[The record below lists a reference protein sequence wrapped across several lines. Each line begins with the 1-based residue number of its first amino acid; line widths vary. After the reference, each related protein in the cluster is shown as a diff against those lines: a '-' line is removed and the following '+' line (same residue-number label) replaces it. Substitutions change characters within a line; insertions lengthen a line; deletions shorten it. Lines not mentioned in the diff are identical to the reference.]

1 MANEKDVG
9 FGEKISSKEKRLIN
23 KDGSFNVIK
32 QGSITKLRDTYTH
45 LLEMPWG
52 KFILFL
58 FLAYFSL
65 NLMFAVFYFIL
76 GAENLIGADRGD
88 IFLDFM
94 SCLYFSSQTFTTVGY
109 GTISP
114 KGIPVNLIAS
124 IEAMVGLLSFSLA
137 TGLLFGRFSKP
148 NLKLVFSENALVSD
162 YTKNGGK
169 GLMFKL
175 ANKRN
180 SVLLE
185 TSIQVIATY
194 NLSENGMVKRGYS
207 RLELELSEVKML
219 PSQWTVVHPIND
231 DSLFRKFTIKELI
244 NMKLEL
250 LVLVK
255 SVEETYSHPVFART
269 SYKADEIIENA
280 NFKKTNTTA
289 EDGVIVIDLD
299 AINDYELSNPLQ

>member
-9 FGEKISSKEKRLIN
+9 FGEKFNSKEKRLIN
-23 KDGSFNVIK
+23 KDGSFNVVK
-32 QGSITKLRDTYTH
+32 QGSINKLRDTYSH
-45 LLEMPWG
+45 LLEMSWS

-65 NLMFAVFYFIL
+65 NVIFALLYFIL
-76 GAENLIGADRGD
+76 GVENLIGADRGGFF
-88 IFLDFM
+88 IDFM
-94 SCLYFSSQTFTTVGY
+94 SCLYFSTQTFTTVGY

-148 NLKLVFSENALVSD
+148 NLKLVFSENALISD
-162 YTKNGGK
+162 YTKNNGK

-194 NLSENGMVKRGYS
+194 NISENGSVKRGYS

-219 PSQWTVVHPIND
+219 PSQWTVVHPLNEE
-231 DSLFRKFTIKELI
+231 SLFRKFTIKELI
-244 NMKLEL
+244 EMKLEL
-250 LVLVK
+250 LVLVN

-269 SYKADEIIENA
+269 SYKAEEIIENA
-280 NFKKTNTTA
+280 NFKKTNTTGA
-289 EDGVIVIDLD
+289 DGSVLIDLD
-299 AINDYELSNPLQ
+299 AINEYEFTN

>member
-1 MANEKDVG
+1 MANYKDVG
-9 FGEKISSKEKRLIN
+9 FGEKYDSKEKRLIN

-32 QGSITKLRDTYTH
+32 RGSISKLRDVYTH

-58 FLAYFSL
+58 FLAYFFL
-65 NLMFAVFYFIL
+65 NLFFALVYYVL
-76 GAENLIGADRGD
+76 GVEYLLGADRGGVL
-88 IFLDFM
+88 LDFM

-114 KGIPVNLIAS
+114 EGIPVNLVAS

-148 NLKLVFSENALVSD
+148 NLKLVFSENALISD
-162 YTKNGGK
+162 YPKNNGK

-185 TSIQVIATY
+185 TKIQVIATY
-194 NLSENGMVKRGYS
+194 NIKEENQIKRAYS
-207 RLELELSEVKML
+207 RLDLELSEVKML
-219 PSQWTVVHPIND
+219 PSQWTVVHPINE
-231 DSLFRKFTIKELI
+231 DSLFRKFTLEQMIEKD
-244 NMKLEL
+244 LEL

-255 SVEETYSHPVFART
+255 SVEETYGLPVYART
-269 SYKADEIIENA
+269 SYKAKEIINNA
-280 NFKKTNTTA
+280 NFDKTNMVG
-289 EDGVIVIDLD
+289 EDGSIVIDLD
-299 AINDYELSNPLQ
+299 SMNNYTKSR

>member
-9 FGEKISSKEKRLIN
+9 FGEKFNSKEKRLIN
-23 KDGSFNVIK
+23 KDGSFNVLR
-32 QGSITKLRDTYTH
+32 QGSISKLRDAYTH
-45 LLEMPWG
+45 LLDMSWS

-58 FLAYFSL
+58 FLSYFSL
-65 NLMFAVFYFIL
+65 NILFAFIYFAL

-88 IFLDFM
+88 FFLDFM

-148 NLKLVFSENALVSD
+148 KLKLVFSENALVSD
-162 YTKNGGK
+162 YSKNNGK

-185 TSIQVIATY
+185 TSVQVIATY
-194 NLSENGMVKRGYS
+194 NISENGLVKRGYT
-207 RLELELSEVKML
+207 RLDLELSEVKML
-219 PSQWTVVHPIND
+219 PSQWTVVHPID
-231 DSLFRKFTIKELI
+231 EESLFSKYTLNQLI
-244 NMKLEL
+244 EMRLEL

-255 SVEETYSHPVFART
+255 SIEETYSHPVFART
-269 SYKADEIIENA
+269 SYKAEEIINNA
-280 NFKKTNTTA
+280 NFKKTNTTGA
-289 EDGVIVIDLD
+289 DGSVLIDLE
-299 AINDYELSNPLQ
+299 AINDYYSIK

>member
-9 FGEKISSKEKRLIN
+9 FGESYNAKEKRLIN
-23 KDGSFNVIK
+23 KDGSFNVVK
-32 QGSITKLRDTYTH
+32 QGSVAKLRDTYTH
-45 LLEMPWG
+45 LLAMPWG

-65 NLMFAVFYFIL
+65 NLIFALLYFL
-76 GAENLIGADRGD
+76 MGAENLIGADRGD
-88 IFLDFM
+88 VFLDFM

-148 NLKLVFSENALVSD
+148 NLKLVFSENALIAD
-162 YTKNGGK
+162 YTKNNGK

-194 NLSENGMVKRGYS
+194 NLTNNGTVKRGYS
-207 RLELELSEVKML
+207 RLDLELSEVKML
-219 PSQWTVVHPIND
+219 PSQWTVVHPIDEN
-231 DSLFRKFTIKELI
+231 SIFRKFTIEELRK
-244 NMKLEL
+244 MKLEI

-269 SYKADEIIENA
+269 SYKAEEIIENA

-289 EDGVIVIDLD
+289 EDGSFVIDLD
-299 AINDYELSNPLQ
+299 AISEYELNQ